1 MLTSNGG
8 MKEKQAS
15 VCIRLGIIAIL
26 NIFIWDFLFCYVNFK
41 WRHERK
47 TSDCVIRDHSHI
59 EHFHFHMGIFILI
72 RLLHREASPSE
83 LCISFFAEGSH

>member
-1 MLTSNGG
+1 MLTSIGGMKEKQASVCIRLGIIAILNISFGISYSDMLTSNGG

-26 NIFIWDFLFCYVNFK
+26 NIFIWDFLFLYVNFN

-47 TSDCVIRDHSHI
+47 TSQCVY
-59 EHFHFHMGIFILI
+59 
-72 RLLHREASPSE
+72 
-83 LCISFFAEGSH
+83 